1 MKNKVTP
8 VYPLVSARS
17 TRYAITESKKAE
29 LDALTWEVLDMQ
41 YEVQQYTAIVTSL
54 SDKLNYFQNLLQIAY
69 DNRAH
74 TLNNRNLLDQ
84 LLQSTYDLLNNS
96 GISFNEMIDADAKTK
111 DVAKQMKNLI
121 DKIIYSSEIINKLSN
136 FVARKKALNPLISD
150 ELVSLLVKA
159 GKDADNAVALT
170 LIALQSAF
178 ASEAT
183 NMESDAAISLGY
195 NQAIRLY
202 MLICGNN
209 LEVAPN
215 GKSYKKGTLAQLLYN
230 AYDKAK
236 KKYEEMH
243 QACTIV
249 TQQLAA
255 ANAQLN
261 AAQIKLQSLQSGL
274 AAGNA
279 AAMAS

>member
-8 VYPLVSARS
+8 LYPLGSARNI
-17 TRYAITESKKAE
+17 RYAITEGKKTE
-29 LDALTWEVLDMQ
+29 LDALTWEVLDVQ
-41 YEVQQYTAIVTSL
+41 YEVQQYTAIVSSL
-54 SDKLNYFQNLLQIAY
+54 SDKLSYFQNLLQIAY

-84 LLQSTYDLLNNS
+84 LLQSTYDLLTNS

-111 DVAKQMKNLI
+111 DVSKQMKNLI
-121 DKIIYSSEIINKLSN
+121 DKIIYSSEIINKLAN
-136 FVARKKALNPLISD
+136 FVTRKKALNPLISD
-150 ELVSLLVKA
+150 ELVSLLAKA

-170 LIALQSAF
+170 LVALQSAF
-178 ASEAT
+178 AAEAT
-183 NMESDAAISLGY
+183 NMESDAATSLGY

-215 GKSYKKGTLAQLLYN
+215 GKSYKKGTLAQLLYK

-249 TQQLAA
+249 TQQLAT